1 MRLTS
6 EKTINDTAFQLAI
19 LRMELKE
26 ALINI
31 DHRCA
36 VEKRVDRTARAA
48 GIWKE
53 YCTARVQ
60 LEGR

>member
-1 MRLTS
+1 MRLVS
-6 EKTINDTAFQLAI
+6 ERIIEDTALQLAL
-19 LRMELKE
+19 LRRDLKE

-31 DHRCA
+31 DHRDSI
-36 VEKRVDRTARAA
+36 EKRVDRTARAA